1 MKLKLTLPIA
11 QSVNHMYG
19 QRRDGTRYKTDKATN
34 WHENAQTVAKIEC
47 LRQGW
52 EKTTKEILIMEMR
65 FFYNDARRRDT
76 NNQHKQIADA
86 LEKIVYDDDRHVLM
100 RDMSVELKSGRHEVE
115 ITVYKERR
123 KKNERERE

>member
-19 QRRDGTRYKTDKATN
+19 QRRDGRHYKTDIATE
-34 WHENAQTVAKIEC
+34 WHENAQMVAKIEC
-47 LRQGW
+47 NRQGW
-52 EKTTKEILIMEMR
+52 VKTTKEMLIMEMR

-115 ITVYKERR
+115 ITVYKERE
-123 KKNERERE
+123 K